1 MALSTAV
8 ATNPAADPL
17 RGYLPVHVNMLKRV
31 DRAPVDVFV
40 QPDRNSSPT
49 LYCRA
54 GLPMENHQLLG
65 LSEAGIKDVYV
76 RTGDFQD
83 FGSHLLESIESLLET
98 ETVSPADRF
107 AALQLAVAVEVEH
120 TVRLIDCTKFVSLS
134 GKVGR
139 DIASFI
145 AANNVVPKDLYRIAR
160 HDFNT
165 FTHVTNVASYSVV
178 LAEQMGITNEAELEQ
193 IATAAM
199 LHDVGKR
206 FIPASILN
214 KPTRLTPDE
223 RDIIESHPTRGYE
236 DLCDRPELNV
246 GQLMIVYQHHE
257 RVDGNGYPVGVPAS
271 DIHPWA
277 KMVAVVDV
285 FDAMTGKRPYRKSAN
300 AGEALQFISRNTG
313 SHFDPEVVRCWVSA
327 MKKA

>member
-1 MALSTAV
+1 MPS
-8 ATNPAADPL
+8 ATLAPNASVDPL
-17 RGYLPVHVNMLKRV
+17 RGYLPVHVDMLKRV

-40 QPDRNSSPT
+40 QSDRNAVPT

-54 GLPMENHQLLG
+54 GLPMENQQLLG
-65 LSEAGIKDVYV
+65 LADAGIRDVYV

-83 FGSHLLESIESLLET
+83 FGEHLLESVEALLEHD
-98 ETVSPADRF
+98 TVSPADRF
-107 AALQLAVAVEVEH
+107 AALQLAVAVEVEN

-139 DIASFI
+139 DIASFV
-145 AANNVVPKDLYRIAR
+145 AGNDVVPKDLFRIAR

-165 FTHVTNVASYSVV
+165 FTHVTNVASYSVL
-178 LAEQMGITNEAELEQ
+178 LAEAMGITDERELEQ
-193 IATAAM
+193 IAMAAM

-214 KPTRLTPDE
+214 KPTRLDPDE

-236 DLCDRPELNV
+236 DLCHRPELTT

-257 RVDGNGYPVGVPAS
+257 RVDGNGYPVGVPGS

-277 KMVAVVDV
+277 KIAAVADV
-285 FDAMTGKRPYRKSAN
+285 FDAMTGKRPYRRSITAQ
-300 AGEALQFISRNTG
+300 EALQFISRNAGT
-313 SHFDPEVVRCWVSA
+313 HFDPEVAQCWVSA